1 MMSAPD
7 VIVVGAGP
15 CGSAAAAKLA
25 KQGARVTIFEEHAT
39 IGVPSHCAGHL
50 SISGLKRLGLFP
62 LPRGIVN
69 STVSGVTVYSPA
81 GNAFTIRFSSPVTY
95 VVNRT
100 LFDQLIAEIAR
111 ASGACYCLQSRVES
125 LIIKDGSVR
134 GVNVNRKERTEKVA
148 AKIVVDG
155 EGISSSLLQQAG
167 LQPAQRSRIINAV
180 SADVEGAADLQPDMV
195 EAFLGGEYAPG
206 FYAWLI
212 PTGENTARIGLATKE
227 NNPKE
232 LLQRLMLKHPSA
244 SVKLRRARILQ
255 TAFHPLTLGGPIP
268 RLFSGGFLAVGDAA
282 SQVKPTTGGGVILG
296 MTCAEIAAQ
305 VASESLQDHDFSAE
319 FLSLYQKRCKR
330 VLGLDM
336 NIMLRIR
343 RMLDVMSDHR
353 VDRAIAF
360 CKTQG
365 LDKTLQNV
373 KELDFQGKS
382 LLRSIKSPKMVALL
396 GYLLYSYLT
405 ANT

>member
-1 MMSAPD
+1 MSAPE

-25 KQGARVTIFEEHAT
+25 KQGTRVTVIEEHT
-39 IGVPSHCAGHL
+39 RIGVPPHCAGHL

-62 LPRGIVN
+62 LPRRIVN
-69 STVSGVTVYSPA
+69 STVFGATIYSPA
-81 GNAFTIRFSSPVTY
+81 GNAFTIRFSSPVTCA
-95 VVNRT
+95 VNRA
-100 LFDQLIAEIAR
+100 LFDEFIAEMAQD
-111 ASGACYCLQSRVES
+111 SGACYCLQSRVES
-125 LIIKDGSVR
+125 LIIKDSSVK
-134 GVNVNRKERTEKVA
+134 GVNVIRKERKEKVP

-155 EGISSSLLQQAG
+155 EGISSSLVRQAG
-167 LQPAQRSRIINAV
+167 LQPPERGRIINAV
-180 SADVEGAADLQPDMV
+180 GADVDGATDLQPDMV
-195 EAFLGGEYAPG
+195 EVFLGSEYAPG

-232 LLQRLMLKHPSA
+232 LLNRFMVKHPAA
-244 SVKLRRARILQ
+244 SVKLRRARIIQ

-268 RLFSGGFLAVGDAA
+268 RPFSGGFLVVGDAA

-296 MTCAEIAAQ
+296 MTCAQIAAQ
-305 VASESLQDHDFSAE
+305 VASESLRNHDFSAE
-319 FLSLYQKRCKR
+319 FLSLYQKRCKQ
-330 VLGLDM
+330 VLGIDM
-336 NIMLRIR
+336 SIMLGIR
-343 RMLDVMSDHR
+343 RMLDAMSDR
-353 VDRAIAF
+353 RIDRAITLCEAL
-360 CKTQG
+360 G
-365 LDKTLQNV
+365 LDRTLKNV

-382 LLRSIKSPKMVALL
+382 ILRNVKSPRMVALL

>member
-1 MMSAPD
+1 MSAPD

-25 KQGARVTIFEEHAT
+25 KQGARVTVFEEHEK

-62 LPRGIVN
+62 LPRSIVDSN
-69 STVSGVTVYSPA
+69 IFGATIYSPV
-81 GNAFTIRFSSPVTY
+81 GNAFTIRFPSPVTCA
-95 VVNRT
+95 VNRT
-100 LFDQLIAEIAR
+100 LFDQLIGEMAQ
-111 ASGACYCLQSRVES
+111 ASGACYCLRSRVES
-125 LIIKDGSVR
+125 LVIKDGSVK
-134 GVNVNRKERTEKVA
+134 GVNVSRKGRTEEVP

-155 EGISSSLLQQAG
+155 EGISSSLLQRAG
-167 LQPAQRSRIINAV
+167 LQPPERSRIINAV
-180 SADVEGAADLQPDMV
+180 TADVDGAANLQPDMV
-195 EAFLGGEYAPG
+195 EVFLGGEYAAG
-206 FYAWLI
+206 LYAWMI
-212 PTGENTARIGLATKE
+212 PTSENAARIGLATKE

-232 LLQRLMLKHPSA
+232 LLQRLMLKHPAA
-244 SVKLRRARILQ
+244 SLKLRRAKIIQ

-268 RLFSGGFLAVGDAA
+268 RPFSGGFLAVGDAA

-305 VASESLQDHDFSAE
+305 VASESLQSHDFSAE
-319 FLSLYQKRCKR
+319 FLSLYQKRCRR

-343 RMLDVMSDHR
+343 RMLDAMSDR
-353 VDRAIAF
+353 RIDRAIAF
-360 CKTQG
+360 CETLG
-365 LDKTLQNV
+365 LNKTLQNV
-373 KELDFQGKS
+373 KELDLQGRS
-382 LLRSIKSPKMVALL
+382 LLRSIKSPRMVTLL
-396 GYLLYSYLT
+396 AYLLYSYLT